1 MSIIKRTAEILKI
14 LEVQEVSK
22 KTGLK
27 DSTLYRI
34 RNGNNY
40 NIDVLEV
47 ILKMYPQINPLWVF
61 TGKGEMFF
69 DFNKIKD
76 SNIMEV
82 SEPETIYGNQRLGV
96 LEQMQHDIKN
106 LQKEI
111 SNLKIII
118 SQLKT

>member
-40 NIDVLEV
+40 NIDVLEA
-47 ILKMYPQINPLWVF
+47 ILKSYPQINHVWIF
-61 TGKGEMFF
+61 TGKGDMFL
-69 DFNKIKD
+69 DSNKIKNL
-76 SNIMEV
+76 NIMEV
-82 SEPETIYGNQRLGV
+82 SEPGALYGNSGDGI
-96 LEQMQHDIKN
+96 LERMQQDIKELKN
-106 LQKEI
+106 EI
-111 SNLKIII
+111 QELKNII
-118 SQLKT
+118 SQFKT

>member
-47 ILKMYPQINPLWVF
+47 ILKAYPQINHVWIF
-61 TGKGEMFF
+61 TGKGEMFL
-69 DFNKIKD
+69 DSNKIKNF
-76 SNIMEV
+76 NIMEV
-82 SEPETIYGNQRLGV
+82 LEPSAYYGNREQGI
-96 LEQMQHDIKN
+96 LETMQQDIKD
-106 LQKEI
+106 LKAEI
-111 SNLKIII
+111 QELKNIL
-118 SQLKT
+118 SQLKL